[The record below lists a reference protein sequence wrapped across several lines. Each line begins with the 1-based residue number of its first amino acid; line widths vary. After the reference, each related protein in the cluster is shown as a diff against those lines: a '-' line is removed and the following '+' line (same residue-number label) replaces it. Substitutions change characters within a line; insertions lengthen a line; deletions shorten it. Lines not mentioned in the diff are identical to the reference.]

1 MQYCSPSVKD
11 SMYCTHVSAE
21 EIITIVSRFQDNKF
35 PDFDNIGSKLLKNV
49 LYDILQP
56 IVYIY
61 NFSFTTG
68 IVPSKLKIAEV
79 IPAYKKGDKSCPGNY
94 RPISLLSVF
103 DKLMEKWMYN
113 RITAFVNK
121 HNILYKFQFGFR
133 RCHSTSLAL
142 IEMLDNVWKCYSWC
156 LP

>member
-1 MQYCSPSVKD
+1 M
-11 SMYCTHVSAE
+11 
-21 EIITIVSRFQDNKF
+21 
-35 PDFDNIGSKLLKNV
+35 
-49 LYDILQP
+49 
-56 IVYIY
+56 VYIY

-68 IVPSKLKIAEV
+68 IVPSKVKIAEV

-94 RPISLLSVF
+94 RPLSLHSVF

-142 IEMLDNVWKCYSWC
+142 IEMLDNVYDNLDIGNVTVGVYLDLQKAFDTVDHGILLRKLHNYGIHGMDQHQG
-156 LP
+156 